1 MTTAS
6 LGTGV
11 GPLLRGWRERR
22 RLSQLELALR
32 ADSSARHVSF
42 IETGRSRPSEAML
55 LRLAEHLEIPVRD
68 RNALFLAA
76 GYAPRY
82 TETPLEDPAMGALRE
97 GIEQLLRGYEPY
109 PALVVDGCYNV
120 LAANQGILMLLEGL
134 PERLLTP
141 PLNAMRLTLHPQGMA
156 SRIRNLAQWRGHL
169 LAQMERQIAHLRS
182 ESLRALYE
190 EVAAYP
196 VAPTDPTDPGDPGDE
211 AEGPTPHPYFA
222 LPLRIEHDGQV
233 LSFVSSIS
241 TFNTPMDVTVSELA
255 VEAFLP
261 ADAETGAYLR
271 SLQPSPTV
279 WPSVRGGAQR
289 QVLERG
295 EPGDGEGLRRDPH
308 GPGGAGV
315 EEGKQRDEARRRPG
329 EVGLDHALHGGDR
342 GPFPGRE
349 GAHPG
354 TEQHQERPEP
364 EQQPGVDP
372 EQPPERAGG
381 GEVGH
386 AVAGGDDGVEG
397 EEAAQQGD
405 GLAAAAEGRDEGR
418 GHG

>member
-42 IETGRSRPSEAML
+42 IETGRSRPSEAMI

-82 TETPLEDPAMGALRE
+82 TETSLEDPAMDALRE
-97 GIEQLLRGYEPY
+97 GIERLLRGYEPY
-109 PALVVDGCYNV
+109 PALVVDGNYDV

-141 PLNAMRLTLHPQGMA
+141 PLNAMRLTLHPQGLA
-156 SRIRNLAQWRGHL
+156 SRIRNLAEWRGHL

-182 ESLRALYE
+182 DSLRALHE

-196 VAPTDPTDPGDPGDE
+196 AAQAAPAAPAVPEDGSAVPEDGS
-211 AEGPTPHPYFA
+211 AYPYFA
-222 LPLRIEHDGQV
+222 LPLRIEHDGRV

-255 VEAFLP
+255 IETFLP
-261 ADAETGAYLR
+261 ADPETADYLR
-271 SLQPSPTV
+271 S
-279 WPSVRGGAQR
+279 
-289 QVLERG
+289 
-295 EPGDGEGLRRDPH
+295 
-308 GPGGAGV
+308 
-315 EEGKQRDEARRRPG
+315 
-329 EVGLDHALHGGDR
+329 
-342 GPFPGRE
+342 
-349 GAHPG
+349 
-354 TEQHQERPEP
+354 
-364 EQQPGVDP
+364 QQPLP
-372 EQPPERAGG
+372 E
-381 GEVGH
+381 
-386 AVAGGDDGVEG
+386 
-397 EEAAQQGD
+397 
-405 GLAAAAEGRDEGR
+405 
-418 GHG
+418 